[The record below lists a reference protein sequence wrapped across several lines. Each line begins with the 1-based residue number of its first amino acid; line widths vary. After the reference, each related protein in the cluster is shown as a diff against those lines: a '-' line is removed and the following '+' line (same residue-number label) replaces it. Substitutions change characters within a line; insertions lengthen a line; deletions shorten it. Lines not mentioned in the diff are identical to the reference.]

1 MNQTSA
7 WLSVD
12 DVFEINEEGVLKLL
26 YKAVKLLQLYDIQN
40 SMKFEKELIT
50 QAINNFQDDV
60 IVLNSSESYL
70 SGDECEVLMARVY
83 RVIKN
88 IIDLV
93 EIDLFD

>member
-26 YKAVKLLQLYDIQN
+26 YKAIKLLQLYNIQN
-40 SMKFEKELIT
+40 SMKFEKERIT
-50 QAINNFQDDV
+50 QAIQNFQDDL
-60 IVLNSSESYL
+60 IVLNISESYL

>member
-26 YKAVKLLQLYDIQN
+26 YKAIKLLQLYDIQN

-50 QAINNFQDDV
+50 QAISNFQDDV

-70 SGDECEVLMARVY
+70 SGDECEVLMERVY